1 MKPGQ
6 IALDGDAATLQ
17 CASHRPHEP
26 DDGVLRQGVHGIPA
40 ERCQSRQRGG
50 DDDVSASG
58 LEHRREHGPRA
69 EDDTV
74 DVDAHDPSIGTVRE
88 IHDRDGVLG
97 QRVTRA
103 DTGVQ
108 DGDTEGAVLI
118 DDCIPGNG
126 VSDVERGEGATDLA
140 RNVLPG
146 CRVDVADDHVVAAFG
161 QSARRRRTDATG
173 PAGDDRFRVAH
184 PRIPAAVSCL
194 PAARSSAKRS
204 SHSRISSDPLAS
216 AHCRGM
222 AGNS

>member
-6 IALDGDAATLQ
+6 IALDGDAATLE

-40 ERCQSRQRGG
+40 ERRQSRQRGR
-50 DDDVSASG
+50 DDDVSAFR
-58 LEHRREHGPRA
+58 LEHRRQHGPGA

-74 DVDAHDPSIGTVRE
+74 DVDAHDPSIGTVRQ
-88 IHDRDGVLG
+88 IDDRDCVLG
-97 QRVTRA
+97 ERVTRA
-103 DTGVQ
+103 DAGVQ
-108 DGDTEGAVLI
+108 DGDTEGPVLI
-118 DDCIPGNG
+118 DDCIPGHG
-126 VSDVERGEGATDLA
+126 VSDVERGERATDLV

-146 CRVDVADDHVVAAFG
+146 RCVDVADDHVLAAFG
-161 QSARRRRTDATG
+161 QSTSRRRTDATG
-173 PAGDDRFRVAH
+173 PAGDDRLRAGH

-194 PAARSSAKRS
+194 PAARSLAKRS